1 MKGRFENKLFELA
14 RYFELVVSVAVII
27 VIVVEFF
34 RLIANS
40 LPQMFGAYEEGFITT
55 FLAQA
60 LNLVVGIEFVKML
73 VRHSTNTI
81 TEVLLFATAREM
93 VVYHLQLTDTLL
105 GVISI
110 AILFIVRKFLLLE
123 AVDNDKNFVKSFKEA
138 RKNAF
143 EYL

>member
-1 MKGRFENKLFELA
+1 
-14 RYFELVVSVAVII
+14 
-27 VIVVEFF
+27 
-34 RLIANS
+34 
-40 LPQMFGAYEEGFITT
+40 MFGAYEEGFITT